1 MKIMLHTPTHEKLN
15 QMKFYGMMEAAERL
29 TKQAMDQKLSY
40 SDYFGLLIEEEWLY
54 RENKKLRYRL
64 KRATIKQQV
73 CLEDLDYTSKREL
86 KKTFVHELSTC
97 RFIDQ
102 HINILITGPTGSG
115 KSFLSSALGHTAC
128 LKGYDVL
135 FRRAHPLF
143 EKLLAAKGDG
153 SYPRVFS
160 QLVKPD
166 LLIIDDWGLKPLT
179 AQDRIELYEILEERE
194 QKGSVIITSQVP
206 AKDWID
212 TIGDPVIA
220 EAIVDRLLH
229 NAHKII
235 LKGDQGSYRKII
247 AKQRKGENT
256 MNDENLK
263 N

>member
-1 MKIMLHTPTHEKLN
+1 MLQTPTHEKMN
-15 QMKFYGMMEAAERL
+15 QMKFYGMMEAAEML

-40 SDYFGLLIEEEWLY
+40 SDYLGLLIEEEWLY

-73 CLEDLDYTSKREL
+73 SLEDLDYTSKREL
-86 KKTFVHELSTC
+86 KKTFIQELATC

-102 HINILITGPTGSG
+102 HVNILITGPTGSG

-153 SYPRVFS
+153 SYPRVFN
-160 QLVKPD
+160 QLVKPN

-194 QKGSVIITSQVP
+194 QKGSVIITSQIP
-206 AKDWID
+206 TEDWID
-212 TIGDPVIA
+212 AIGDPVIA

-235 LKGDQGSYRKII
+235 LKGDRGSYRKII
-247 AKQRKGENT
+247 ANQRKGGNEMNNENV
-256 MNDENLK
+256 K